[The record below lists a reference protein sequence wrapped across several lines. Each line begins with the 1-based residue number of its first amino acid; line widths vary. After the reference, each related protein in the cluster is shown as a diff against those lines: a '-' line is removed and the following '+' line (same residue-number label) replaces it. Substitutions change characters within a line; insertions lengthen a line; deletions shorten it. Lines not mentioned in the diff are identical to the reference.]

1 MPKALAG
8 FFIFMFSCLAAAGFF
23 SLGMPILSIIAFI
36 ALNALS
42 FLALSSK
49 SGKKG
54 VKRKARLEQQFNAYF
69 LTNVDLQISDHVSI
83 KVPKSGYQN
92 FDELDVYYQEDLVCK
107 FHEFDQYF
115 PETYQVLIKKLEN
128 STMMAKPVV
137 PDVVKQEKVVEE
149 SVMEETNESNIIS
162 GFIQQLDE
170 YNVDIVDETISAGL
184 YNTTSRLKQ
193 LVLLQEKYPKT
204 NRKLVK
210 LTSHYLPILIEI
222 LKNYCAVRNTHANQ
236 NEIVAMEE
244 KLNKTII
251 LINEAIKNITSSLF
265 QEEMMNLSADMTVLE
280 NILKNDGLID
290 DEMNMD
296 QLNKMVH

>member
-1 MPKALAG
+1 MTKAFTGIFL
-8 FFIFMFSCLAAAGFF
+8 FILSGLAALGFF
-23 SLGMPILSIIAFI
+23 SIGLTLFSV
-36 ALNALS
+36 LS
-42 FLALSSK
+42 FISINLLSLLLITSK
-49 SGKKG
+49 PKKHG
-54 VKRKARLEQQFNAYF
+54 VKRKARLEQQFKAYF
-69 LTNVDLQISDHVSI
+69 LLNIDLQVSDNVCI
-83 KVPKSGYQN
+83 KVPKAGYQT

-115 PETYQVLIKKLEN
+115 PETYHVLIKKLEN
-128 STMMAKPVV
+128 STMLSKTVV
-137 PDVVKQEKVVEE
+137 HEKVTQQEVVEE
-149 SVMEETNESNIIS
+149 MIVEETNESSVIKS
-162 GFIQQLDE
+162 FIQQLDV
-170 YNVDIVDETISAGL
+170 YNVDIVDETISGGL

-236 NEIVAMEE
+236 NEILAMEE

-290 DEMNMD
+290 DEMNME